1 MDRKRPDQGWR
12 AAAFAA
18 ALFAITLNFLQPL
31 AHAAMLRGGGT
42 QAAGLQAFERG
53 SWAKLR
59 TAHDGKPVVVHL
71 WALTCAPCLV
81 EMPLWGRLAAERPD
95 MRLVMI
101 AADPVPQDPSR
112 VSDMIAR
119 SGLAKAENWVF
130 ADRFNERLRYEID
143 PAWGGELPRTMM
155 IDRDGQVTML
165 PGVADLAEVRTW
177 LDKEG
182 NR

>member
-1 MDRKRPDQGWR
+1 MKRRLLLALPLMLAPLGAR
-12 AAAFAA
+12 A
-18 ALFAITLNFLQPL
+18 T
-31 AHAAMLRGGGT
+31 
-42 QAAGLQAFERG
+42 GLQAFERG

-59 TAHDGKPVVVHL
+59 ATHEGKPVVIHL
-71 WALTCAPCLV
+71 WGLTCAPCLV
-81 EMPLWGRLAAERPD
+81 EMPLWGKLAAARPD

-101 AADPVPQDPSR
+101 AADPVPQDPAR

-119 SGLAKAENWVF
+119 SGLAKAENWAF

-155 IDRDGQVTML
+155 IDREGKVTVL
-165 PGVADLAEVRTW
+165 PGVADLADVRAW

-182 NR
+182 ER